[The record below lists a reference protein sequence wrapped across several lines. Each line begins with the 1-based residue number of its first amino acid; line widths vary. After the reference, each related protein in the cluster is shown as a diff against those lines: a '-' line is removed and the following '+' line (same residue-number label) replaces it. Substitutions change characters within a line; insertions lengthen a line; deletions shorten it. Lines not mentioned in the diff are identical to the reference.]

1 MTKPS
6 LFVGSSSEG
15 LEFARAVRA
24 GLESDAE
31 VTLWNEGVF
40 PLGQTFV
47 EALLNA
53 LPRFDFAVLVLTP
66 DDFIVSRTLETLA
79 PRDNVLFELGLFMGR
94 LGRPRTF
101 VLHQASTALKMPS
114 DLAGLVT
121 ATYDWPRADRNYR
134 AAVGVACDMVRQVI
148 RDLGVIEAKTAHAI
162 VDLRSRQQAQK
173 QELDQQQAQIRSLR
187 VALQGIVTTYEHDK
201 LVGLATDTPFLC
213 YYSEDLYQELKRLR
227 AMGLVRHNDGTGLS
241 AIKRDYK
248 DRNAMF
254 DLRAFFRI
262 TDSGVEY
269 LTLRQEMGATDA
281 ADDADALA

>member
-15 LEFARAVRA
+15 LEFARAARA

-31 VTLWNEGVF
+31 VSLWNEGVF

-66 DDFIVSRTLETLA
+66 DDFTVSRTQETLA

-121 ATYDWPRADRNYR
+121 ATYDWPRADGNYR
-134 AAVGVACDMVRQVI
+134 AAVGVACDRIRQVI

-162 VDLRSRQQAQK
+162 VDLRTRQKAQK

-201 LVGLATDTPFLC
+201 LVGLRADAPFMC

-241 AIKRDYK
+241 TIKRDYK

-254 DLRAFFRI
+254 DLRRFFHI

-269 LTLRQEMGATDA
+269 LSLREEMSGADA
-281 ADDADALA
+281 ADDPEAPA